1 MSEVKT
7 FFRFCPSCGK
17 RFHIKLVS
25 KKLVDDKRETTV
37 RKEVTTAGRVFV
49 GSRFQPIN
57 PTILVVD
64 VPVTVEVEDFEY
76 SYKCGYC
83 GHVWTE
89 KRRREAEIKK

>member
-17 RFHIKLVS
+17 RFHVKLVS
-25 KKLVDDKRETTV
+25 KKLVDDRRETRV
-37 RKEVTTAGRVFV
+37 HKEVTSSARVLL
-49 GSRFQPIN
+49 GGRFQPIS
-57 PTILVVD
+57 PVILEVD

-76 SYKCGYC
+76 SYKCKHC

-89 KRRREAEIKK
+89 MRRQED